1 MKKIA
6 VVIAV
11 IFIAATMFIVSSGG
25 GNKNELPA
33 SENVDMIIHSNL
45 IKIFSLPEKFWAHR
59 CNSVEKAK
67 LMAENFAGIE
77 IDANFHGNETAGR
90 KFNIQHD
97 DKKSDKVTLQDFMP
111 QFAKNNAK
119 IWFDYKNLNSQNA
132 QASLEE
138 LEMLIQKYGVDKSR
152 FIIENHNFKDLKIFH
167 DAGFYTS
174 FYVTVKKDLDEDAF
188 RSEVKEAA
196 NCGWIN
202 AVSFPV
208 VYYDLVKSTGV
219 SADLLTWQT
228 GEDRW
233 WNFLAESN
241 LRKTV
246 DDPQVKVILVKMRT
260 PFDRY

>member
-1 MKKIA
+1 MKKNAVLIA
-6 VVIAV
+6 I
-11 IFIAATMFIVSSGG
+11 IFIVATMFIVSA
-25 GNKNELPA
+25 GNKNKLPA
-33 SENVDMIIHSNL
+33 SEDVDMIIHSNL
-45 IKIFSLPEKFWAHR
+45 IKIFSLPEKIWVHR

-67 LMAENFAGIE
+67 LMAETYTGIE
-77 IDANFHGNETAGR
+77 IDANFYGNETAGK
-90 KFNIQHD
+90 KFDIQHD
-97 DKKSDKVTLQDFMP
+97 NKQSDKITLQDFMP
-111 QFAKNNAK
+111 MFAKNNVK
-119 IWFDYKNLNSQNA
+119 IWFDYKNLNSKNA

-138 LEMLIQKYGVDKSR
+138 LEMLIQKYGIDKSR
-152 FIIENHNFKDLKIFH
+152 FIIESHNFNDLKIFY

-174 FYVTVKKDLDEDAF
+174 FYVTVKQDLDQVAF
-188 RSEVKEAA
+188 REEVQNAV
-196 NCGWIN
+196 NSGWVN

-208 VYYDLVKSTGV
+208 VYYELVKSTGV

-233 WNFLAESN
+233 WNFLSETD